1 MLQQA
6 FEAGQL
12 DFARETTA
20 LAVPSAIGA
29 SLTKLRVKDW
39 VVYAKPFLRR
49 FRAGARLSRTLHPS
63 VRHRQRAPL
72 GL

>member
-6 FEAGQL
+6 FRGGAASTSPRTTTL
-12 DFARETTA
+12 AAFA
-20 LAVPSAIGA
+20 LGA
-29 SLTKLRVKDW
+29 FLTKLGVKDW

-63 VRHRQRAPL
+63 DRHRQRAPP